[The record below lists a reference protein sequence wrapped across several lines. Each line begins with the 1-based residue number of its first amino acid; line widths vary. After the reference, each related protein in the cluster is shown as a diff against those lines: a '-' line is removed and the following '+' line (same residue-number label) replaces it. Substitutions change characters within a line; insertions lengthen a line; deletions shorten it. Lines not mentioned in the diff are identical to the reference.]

1 MGWSAAVREVW
12 VASLVGRPRG
22 GGGRFRRPWLGG
34 RLFYVRCAYVGVRY
48 CTVAARVRSLVCTSW
63 RRGKQDMYYLNSKR
77 DISIQKPNGDF
88 FARGALDL
96 NLGGGGGRTR
106 INTNGRYYN
115 LPQI

>member
-1 MGWSAAVREVW
+1 MVVGEGFGGHGWV
-12 VASLVGRPRG
+12 VGFFMCG
-22 GGGRFRRPWLGG
+22 VLM
-34 RLFYVRCAYVGVRY
+34 YV
-48 CTVAARVRSLVCTSW
+48 TVAARVHSLVCTHGVRAL